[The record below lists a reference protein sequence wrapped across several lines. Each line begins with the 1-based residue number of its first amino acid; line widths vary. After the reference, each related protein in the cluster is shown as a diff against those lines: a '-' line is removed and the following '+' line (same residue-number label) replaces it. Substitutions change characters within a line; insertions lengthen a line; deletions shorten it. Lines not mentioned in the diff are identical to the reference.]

1 MIKKQNVIQKRS
13 GPCRTKL
20 CLTFSSFKIN
30 IIRGG
35 MKIFLLLEVL
45 LDENILAFRSSASE
59 KKSLSQSKDDH
70 G

>member
-1 MIKKQNVIQKRS
+1 
-13 GPCRTKL
+13 
-20 CLTFSSFKIN
+20 
-30 IIRGG
+30 

-45 LDENILAFRSSASE
+45 LDENILTFRSSASE

>member
-20 CLTFSSFKIN
+20 CLTFSSCKIN

-45 LDENILAFRSSASE
+45 LDENILTFRSSASE